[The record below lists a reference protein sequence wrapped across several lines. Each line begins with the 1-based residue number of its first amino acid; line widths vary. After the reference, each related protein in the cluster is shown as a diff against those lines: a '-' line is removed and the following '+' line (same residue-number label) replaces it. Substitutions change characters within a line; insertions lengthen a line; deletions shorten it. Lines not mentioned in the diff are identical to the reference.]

1 MNSSDRPSQRLILEA
16 GRADRQYWSDLWRYR
31 ELFFILAWRDVSV
44 RYKQTVIG
52 VAWAFVRP
60 FMTMIVFTVVFGRL
74 AKLPTEGDAP
84 YAILVFAGLLP
95 WTLATSILTDASNS
109 VLTNSQLVS
118 KVYFPRIIIPLS
130 TVMVALVDFVVSL
143 IILAGVMA
151 WYGMVPDWHILL
163 LPVFVVMALLVALGP
178 ALWAAA
184 TIVKYRDFRFVI
196 PFVVQIGL
204 YVSPVGF
211 SARVVPPEWQIL
223 YSMNPMVGVIDGFRW
238 AILGGDSPLHLP
250 GFAVSII
257 VAAGMLWLG
266 IHTFRRTERGFAD
279 LI

>member
-1 MNSSDRPSQRLILEA
+1 MTSDRPSQRLILEA

-60 FMTMIVFTVVFGRL
+60 FMTMVVFTVVFGRL
-74 AKLPTEGDAP
+74 AKLPTEGEAP
-84 YAILVFAGLLP
+84 YAILVLAGLLP

-118 KVYFPRIIIPLS
+118 KVYFPRIIIPLA
-130 TVMVALVDFVVSL
+130 TVIVALVDFGVSL

-151 WYGMVPDWHILL
+151 WYGVAPDWHILL
-163 LPVFVVMALLVALGP
+163 LPVFVVLALLVALGP

-211 SARVVPPEWQIL
+211 SARVVPPEWQLL

-238 AILGGDSPLHLP
+238 AILGGDSPLYLP
-250 GFAVSII
+250 GFAVSLL

-266 IHTFRRTERGFAD
+266 VHTFRRTERGFAD